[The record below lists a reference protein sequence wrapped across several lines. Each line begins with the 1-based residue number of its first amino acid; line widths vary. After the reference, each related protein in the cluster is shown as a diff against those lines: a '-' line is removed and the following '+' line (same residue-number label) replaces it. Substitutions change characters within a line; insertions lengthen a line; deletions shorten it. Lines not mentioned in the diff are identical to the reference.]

1 MSAPTEAHRDAAVA
15 IFAIAMKSAHHGAPF
30 REPCAQLIAD
40 SEARAVAKQV
50 EALAIL
56 TLRWDKV
63 EKEQDQLR
71 ARAEH
76 AEAELATEQARLNW
90 MEDNKRCYHVCID
103 RQPDGRSIHNSPP
116 SLGSVRA
123 AIDAAMK
130 EGAK

>member
-76 AEAELATEQARLNW
+76 AEAELATERARLDSGTILLIVAGERVW
-90 MEDNKRCYHVCID
+90 ACGVD
-103 RQPDGRSIHNSPP
+103 
-116 SLGSVRA
+116 LRA
-123 AIDAAMK
+123 AIDAGMK